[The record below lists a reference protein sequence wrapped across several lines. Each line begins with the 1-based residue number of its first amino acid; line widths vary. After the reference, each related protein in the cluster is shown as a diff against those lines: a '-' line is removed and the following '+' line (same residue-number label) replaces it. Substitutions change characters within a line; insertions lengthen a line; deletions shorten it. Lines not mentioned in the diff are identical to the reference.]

1 MADTKKTGRDE
12 ADIALAQLEEAISQL
27 DVKWRLFF
35 MGSPDQRYPPDKE
48 TDDLSR
54 QIRQLPVRYQLRV
67 AQQFTF
73 SNLAYRFN
81 SLRERW
87 NKWLHLMET
96 QGRMAVLAAMGVHNP
111 SVLRRAMQAPGPR
124 PVASAPAETASPPP
138 APVEDP
144 YERLYQAFVQAYRQ
158 VGQDVRL
165 DKERFRQQVEAQAQA
180 LRQKVGDRPME
191 FYVTIE
197 GGRPKIKARVVSKA

>member
-1 MADTKKTGRDE
+1 MVDSKKIDRDE
-12 ADIALAQLEEAISQL
+12 VEVALAQLEEAISQL

-48 TDDLSR
+48 TDQLSR
-54 QIRQLPVRYQLRV
+54 QIRQFPIRYVLRV

-96 QGRMAVLAAMGVHNP
+96 QGRMAVLAAMGIHNP

-124 PVASAPAETASPPP
+124 PVAPTPTERAPA
-138 APVEDP
+138 EDP
-144 YERLYQAFVQAYRQ
+144 YERLYQEFIEAYRQ

-165 DKERFRQQVEAQAQA
+165 DKERFRQQVETQAQA
-180 LRQKVGDRPME
+180 LRQKVGGRPLE

-197 GGRPKIKARVVSKA
+197 GGRPKIKARVASQH

>member
-1 MADTKKTGRDE
+1 MMDSKKIGRDE
-12 ADIALAQLEEAISQL
+12 VEAALAQLEEAISQL

-48 TDDLSR
+48 TEDLSR
-54 QIRQLPVRYQLRV
+54 QIRQFPVRYTLRV
-67 AQQFTF
+67 AHQFTF

-96 QGRMAVLAAMGVHNP
+96 QGRMAVLAAMGIHNP
-111 SVLRRAMQAPGPR
+111 AVLRRAMQVPGGRSAPT
-124 PVASAPAETASPPP
+124 VPAETRPASSP
-138 APVEDP
+138 PVEDP
-144 YERLYQAFVQAYRQ
+144 YDRLYQEFVQAYRQ
-158 VGQDVRL
+158 VGQDIRL

-180 LRQKVGDRPME
+180 LRQRVGDRPLE
-191 FYVTIE
+191 FYVTVE
-197 GGRPKIKARVVSKA
+197 GGRPKIKARVVSKS

>member
-1 MADTKKTGRDE
+1 MAETKKTGRDE
-12 ADIALAQLEEAISQL
+12 VEAALAQLEEAISQL

-54 QIRQLPVRYQLRV
+54 QIRQFPVRYTLRV

-111 SVLRRAMQAPGPR
+111 SVLRRAMQGAGPR
-124 PVASAPAETASPPP
+124 PVAPASAGTGPA
-138 APVEDP
+138 EDP
-144 YERLYQAFVQAYRQ
+144 YERLYQEFIQAYRQ

-165 DKERFRQQVEAQAQA
+165 DKERFRQQVEAQAQT
-180 LRQKVGDRPME
+180 LRQKVGGRPLE

-197 GGRPKIKARVVSKA
+197 GGRPKIKARVASKNP

>member
-1 MADTKKTGRDE
+1 MMDSKKIGRDE
-12 ADIALAQLEEAISQL
+12 VEAALAQLEEAISRL

-48 TDDLSR
+48 TEDLSR
-54 QIRQLPVRYQLRV
+54 QIRQFPVRYTLRV
-67 AQQFTF
+67 VHQFTF

-111 SVLRRAMQAPGPR
+111 AVLRRAMQAPGPR
-124 PVASAPAETASPPP
+124 PVAPAPAETALP
-138 APVEDP
+138 EDP
-144 YERLYQAFVQAYRQ
+144 YDRLYQEFVQAYRQ

-165 DKERFRQQVEAQAQA
+165 DRERFRQQVEAQAQM
-180 LRQKVGDRPME
+180 LRQKVGDRPLE

-197 GGRPKIKARVVSKA
+197 GGRPKIKARVASKN